1 MRYST
6 PLGHF
11 VMLKTFILEESRE
24 FLPYYFYIKVCLSAV
39 SESVSKGQN
48 GDSRSIEKLQ
58 NNLRFL
64 EWKLKFQL
72 KVQH

>member
-1 MRYST
+1 M
-6 PLGHF
+6 
-11 VMLKTFILEESRE
+11 
-24 FLPYYFYIKVCLSAV
+24 

-58 NNLRFL
+58 NIFGVL